1 MATSCPMLGSNEV
14 KETLTKTCIF
24 NEKPIF
30 STKNLYFLRKKI
42 EPGQNQMSLKS
53 TSFPEELG

>member
-1 MATSCPMLGSNEV
+1 MLGSNEV